1 MQTSKSFRFLL
12 VSDSA
17 DDHGNQVLRE
27 ALATLGYL
35 QSTAE
40 GDMESC
46 LQGYAY
52 DVVIVD
58 AGAVKS
64 APEVVTRVQALDPG
78 TKAVV
83 VTASPHW
90 KIAKA
95 VIQAGA
101 ADYLSKSLNKEK
113 IVSSFR
119 TILEEFSLAEP

>member
-1 MQTSKSFRFLL
+1 VQTSKSFCFLL

-27 ALATLGYL
+27 ALAALGYL

-40 GDMESC
+40 ADMESH
-46 LQGYAY
+46 LQGYPY

-64 APEVVTRVQALDPG
+64 APEVVSRVHALDPD
-78 TKAVV
+78 TKTVV

-101 ADYLSKSLNKEK
+101 VDYLSKSLNKEK

-119 TILEEFSLAEP
+119 TILAEFPLAAQ

>member
-1 MQTSKSFRFLL
+1 
-12 VSDSA
+12 
-17 DDHGNQVLRE
+17 
-27 ALATLGYL
+27 
-35 QSTAE
+35 
-40 GDMESC
+40 MESR

-64 APEVVTRVQALDPG
+64 APEVVTRVQALDPD

-119 TILEEFSLAEP
+119 TILEEFPLAEP

>member
-27 ALATLGYL
+27 ALAALGHL

-40 GDMESC
+40 GDLESSF
-46 LQGYAY
+46 QEHTY

-64 APEVVTRVQALDPG
+64 APAVITRVHALDPD
-78 TKAVV
+78 TKTVV

-101 ADYLSKSLNKEK
+101 VDYLSKSLNKEK

-119 TILEEFSLAEP
+119 TILEESPLVEQ